1 MIITTITLMMASCGT
16 QQQLTESQKLKYRE
30 LTSNICT
37 DHQHE
42 IALAQALYL
51 QMLKANE

>member
-1 MIITTITLMMASCGT
+1 MMVSCGT

-42 IALAQALYL
+42 IILAQALYL